1 MLSAFDAAQR
11 VYDLDE
17 LSEPVPFGWRE
28 ANGERCIITLTAGQR
43 AALIWWHEARDLQ
56 WAEA

>member
-28 ANGERCIITLTAGQR
+28 ANGERCVITLTAGQR
-43 AALIWWHEARDLQ
+43 AALIWWHEARDL
-56 WAEA
+56 